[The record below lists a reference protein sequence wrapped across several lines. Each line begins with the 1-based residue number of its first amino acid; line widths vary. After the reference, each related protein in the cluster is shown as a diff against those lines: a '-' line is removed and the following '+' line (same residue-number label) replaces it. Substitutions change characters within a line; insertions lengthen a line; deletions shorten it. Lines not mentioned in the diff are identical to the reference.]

1 MLELNNR
8 NSCKTCPPCNVSFTQ
23 HFKERLRERKI
34 DIDLN
39 DININ
44 RILGLPHYIDNGCY
58 KYLDNRNQVI
68 YYVRRNNKGFKL
80 ETIIKTNKI
89 QMLRNLCDAHRM
101 LCETKYHPFNKCR
114 YCEKWNFNNICR
126 DHIFGT
132 CQRGSNCKF
141 NHIDLPK

>member
-1 MLELNNR
+1 MFKLFKKKIEFDEYFYLISASTQMCNLN
-8 NSCKTCPPCNVSFTQ
+8 KHDTCIPCNPCNLSFTQ

-39 DININ
+39 DINIK

-58 KYLDNRNQVI
+58 KYLDNKHQVI
-68 YYVRRNNKGFKL
+68 YYIRKNHNGFKL

-101 LCETKYHPFNKCR
+101 LCET
-114 YCEKWNFNNICR
+114 NITQ
-126 DHIFGT
+126 IIYVNIVINEF
-132 CQRGSNCKF
+132 
-141 NHIDLPK
+141 